1 VKLTHFLLLV
11 MVMLFSIATYCQVDA
26 SGRIA
31 QYSNMYVVE
40 EEGDFIGWDVQIK
53 STRNGYSV
61 ILFCGEGEVEGP
73 VRAQAQFLGGT
84 ATIHPENKICGDVLV
99 LKLDDRG
106 INIKSGDG
114 SSEFVP
120 RRKNFLKQ
128 ELFK

>member
-1 VKLTHFLLLV
+1 MKLMHLSLLV
-11 MVMLFSIATYCQVDA
+11 MCSITAYCQVD
-26 SGRIA
+26 STGRTA
-31 QYSNMYVVE
+31 QYSNMHVVE
-40 EEGDFIGWDVQIK
+40 EEGDFVGWDIQIK
-53 STRNGYSV
+53 TSRNSHRV

-73 VRAQAQFLGGT
+73 VRAEAQFSDGA

-99 LKLDDRG
+99 LKLDRRG
-106 INIKSGDG
+106 ISIKSGDN